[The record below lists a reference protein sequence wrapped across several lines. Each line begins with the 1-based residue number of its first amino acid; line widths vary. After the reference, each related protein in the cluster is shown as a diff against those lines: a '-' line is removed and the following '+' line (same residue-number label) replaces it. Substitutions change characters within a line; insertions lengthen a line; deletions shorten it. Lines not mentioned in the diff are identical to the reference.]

1 MSEDTGTAPAF
12 AILIPLYCAG
22 LWLAVNVAPAH
33 SRVPHAKYS
42 SSVEMLPITV
52 TSAPRRV
59 APCAKASM
67 NSVEE
72 GRMSPPT
79 TTEEPARSRTSTKA
93 APVARTLSAVM
104 LSPTMPR
111 TS

>member
-1 MSEDTGTAPAF
+1 M
-12 AILIPLYCAG
+12 
-22 LWLAVNVAPAH
+22 
-33 SRVPHAKYS
+33 PHAKYS

-52 TSAPRRV
+52 TSAPRCV
-59 APCAKASM
+59 APSANAST
-67 NSVEE
+67 NSGED

-79 TTEEPARSRTSTKA
+79 TTVEPARPSTSTKA

>member
-12 AILIPLYCAG
+12 AILMPLYCAG
-22 LWLAVNVAPAH
+22 LWLAVNVAPAQ

-59 APCAKASM
+59 APSAKASM
-67 NSVEE
+67 NSGEE

-79 TTEEPARSRTSTKA
+79 TTEEPVRPRTSTKA